1 MVLIGLLQ
9 NRFFKNLKAQKFPS
23 PLINVRKQDLSNIR
37 RISFRYPMIEINL
50 TDSKELSNIELIR
63 ENILLI

>member
-9 NRFFKNLKAQKFPS
+9 NRFFKNLKSQKFPG

>member
-1 MVLIGLLQ
+1 MILIGLLQ
-9 NRFFKNLKAQKFPS
+9 KQFFKNLKTKSFPNS
-23 PLINVRKQDLSNIR
+23 VINVRKQDLSNIR
-37 RISFRYPMIEINL
+37 RIGFRYPMIEINL